1 MKIVETLIIGL
12 CVNMALLSCTKD
24 EDSIGSKL
32 IDNPNSIGAEV
43 IDFHEIITF
52 NAVEDSIQTSERTN
66 PVIGSLN
73 TEQTGIT
80 SGSAYIT
87 LLPDTLDQ
95 TFPSSN
101 FTIES
106 FTLNLHIVEYY
117 GDNQT
122 QEFEVYKV
130 NSSVNSDTTYYHFD
144 NLQLGDYLGAFTLE
158 NIDSGIYSFPL
169 DLNAG
174 ELLMSPSLKDYE
186 TNDDFVNFFP
196 GICILSK
203 SNPALNTGTV
213 YKLNRT
219 GVSLELNYTTEDPT
233 DDFDKTIVY
242 QIEKDNYLFTEFN
255 HDISGSALE
264 ANLSDTALDMEL
276 FYVQGMGSCL
286 GKFTFPTVQNWF
298 TNDSSNFI
306 INKFQVDFFAEENAV
321 FNLPE
326 ELILTYTNTDGVR
339 SFKSGFINS
348 ENQSYTFT
356 LSPNNMNQL
365 LENKLFQ
372 SANFSIEH
380 PQSGS
385 GGELVSLNGPNS
397 IKPPV
402 LTISY
407 TKY

>member
-1 MKIVETLIIGL
+1 M
-12 CVNMALLSCTKD
+12 
-24 EDSIGSKL
+24 
-32 IDNPNSIGAEV
+32 
-43 IDFHEIITF
+43 
-52 NAVEDSIQTSERTN
+52 
-66 PVIGSLN
+66 
-73 TEQTGIT
+73 
-80 SGSAYIT
+80 
-87 LLPDTLDQ
+87 
-95 TFPSSN
+95 
-101 FTIES
+101 
-106 FTLNLHIVEYY
+106 
-117 GDNQT
+117 
-122 QEFEVYKV
+122 
-130 NSSVNSDTTYYHFD
+130 
-144 NLQLGDYLGAFTLE
+144 GAFTQK

-397 IKPPV
+397 IKPPE